1 MMPATTARVEENT
14 NDTVNERIERDTI
27 RNIASAVRR
36 GAIDLRLKQ
45 LDEEWDIERVLETNA
60 ASISLIGLGLGA
72 VISRRLFVIPA
83 IVAGFLLQH
92 AIQGWCPP
100 VPAFR
105 RLGIRTAR
113 EIEAERYALKVIRG
127 DFEEYRQ
134 AEREVTESGIKRIL
148 EVTRR

>member
-1 MMPATTARVEENT
+1 MSPFKVLQAGRPEH
-14 NDTVNERIERDTI
+14 RDC
-27 RNIASAVRR
+27 
-36 GAIDLRLKQ
+36 
-45 LDEEWDIERVLETNA
+45 
-60 ASISLIGLGLGA
+60 SISLIGLGLGA
-72 VISRRLFVIPA
+72 VISRRLFAIPA

>member
-14 NDTVNERIERDTI
+14 NDTVNERIERHTI

-60 ASISLIGLGLGA
+60 ASISLIGPGLGA

-134 AEREVTESGIKRIL
+134 AEREVTESRIKRIL

>member
-72 VISRRLFVIPA
+72 VISRRLFAIPA